1 MQILL
6 EGKFENP
13 MFGLYA
19 GYLLLDEVPPRVDL
33 ANTVVNNSRA
43 LLGATFPD
51 VVALGWGVAKAKGVS
66 PSPDQILW
74 LKAALAALQSPPVL
88 VRSSDVL
95 LEPSNL
101 LAVSESSAIPVFSF
115 AGDLEPVRTGFLRK
129 AGLHGTT

>member
-33 ANTVVNNSRA
+33 ANTVVNNTRA

-51 VVALGWGVAKAKGVS
+51 VVALGWAVSKAKGVS
-66 PSPDQILW
+66 PSPDQILG
-74 LKAALAALQSPPVL
+74 LKAVLAALQSPPVL
-88 VRSSDVL
+88 VRSWDVL
-95 LEPSNL
+95 LEASKL
-101 LAVSESSAIPVFSF
+101 LASS
-115 AGDLEPVRTGFLRK
+115 
-129 AGLHGTT
+129 